1 MCPGRTLCEPSLLS
15 MQSHQ
20 QHQTARRITCLQFR
34 SATKRAVIVAIPV
47 ETCEKPDQ
55 RIKIL
60 KMIRR
65 IFWVV
70 VFLVLI
76 HPAWAKDERSIR
88 DLSKALAGLSSDVD
102 PKEAELVSVTA
113 HTTARKLAREYH
125 VVLNPEFQAFLV
137 NVGAR
142 KRGWC
147 GHWAQ
152 DIGTRL
158 KELKLR
164 TLVLHWGVA
173 YDHTSS
179 ENNCL
184 VMTARN
190 QPFKDG
196 IILDGWRRAG
206 RLFWCSVVK
215 DDEYEVEQHYGHS
228 GITAWKENMQWSAW
242 LQDYEPAKPKSKM
255 ATNDKA
261 SKVGSER
268 DERGGNSE
276 SRQPVTP

>member
-1 MCPGRTLCEPSLLS
+1 MK
-15 MQSHQ
+15 M
-20 QHQTARRITCLQFR
+20 
-34 SATKRAVIVAIPV
+34 
-47 ETCEKPDQ
+47 
-55 RIKIL
+55 L

-70 VFLVLI
+70 MFLVLVQ
-76 HPAWAKDERSIR
+76 PTWAKDERSIR
-88 DLSKALAGLSSDVD
+88 DLAKALTKLAPDVD
-102 PKEAELVSVTA
+102 PAEAEQISVAA
-113 HTTARKLAREYH
+113 HTTARKLARDYH

-137 NVGAR
+137 N
-142 KRGWC
+142 
-147 GHWAQ
+147 
-152 DIGTRL
+152 
-158 KELKLR
+158 R

-184 VMTARN
+184 VVTARN

-206 RLFWCSVVK
+206 RLFWCPVIK

-242 LQDYEPAKPKSKM
+242 LQDYEPGKPKSKM
-255 ATNDKA
+255 ATDSKA
-261 SKVGSER
+261 SSER
-268 DERGGNSE
+268 DERGGNSD

>member
-1 MCPGRTLCEPSLLS
+1 MKMS
-15 MQSHQ
+15 
-20 QHQTARRITCLQFR
+20 
-34 SATKRAVIVAIPV
+34 
-47 ETCEKPDQ
+47 
-55 RIKIL
+55 KI
-60 KMIRR
+60 IRR
-65 IFWVV
+65 VIWVA

-76 HPAWAKDERSIR
+76 HSAGARDERSIK
-88 DLSKALAGLSSDVD
+88 DLTKALAGLAPDVD
-102 PKEAELVSVTA
+102 PAEAERISVIA
-113 HTTARKLAREYH
+113 HTTARSLARDYH

-137 NVGAR
+137 NVGLR

-147 GHWAQ
+147 GHWAA
-152 DIGTRL
+152 DIGAHL
-158 KELKLR
+158 KELKPR

-184 VMTARN
+184 VVTARN

-206 RLFWCSVVK
+206 RLFWCPVIK
-215 DDEYEVEQHYGHS
+215 DDEYELEQHYGHS

-242 LQDYEPAKPKSKM
+242 LQDYETGKSKSKR

-261 SKVGSER
+261 NEASSAREER
-268 DERGGNSE
+268 ASNSD
-276 SRQPVTP
+276 SRQPATQ

>member
-1 MCPGRTLCEPSLLS
+1 MKML
-15 MQSHQ
+15 
-20 QHQTARRITCLQFR
+20 
-34 SATKRAVIVAIPV
+34 
-47 ETCEKPDQ
+47 
-55 RIKIL
+55 KI
-60 KMIRR
+60 IRR

-70 VFLVLI
+70 VFLALI
-76 HPAWAKDERSIR
+76 HPAWGKDERSIK
-88 DLSKALAGLSSDVD
+88 DLSKALGGLSSDVD

-113 HTTARKLAREYH
+113 HTTARKLARDYH

-147 GHWAQ
+147 GHWAA
-152 DIGTRL
+152 DIGARL
-158 KELKLR
+158 KELKPK

-184 VMTARN
+184 VITARN
-190 QPFKDG
+190 QPFQDG

-206 RLFWCSVVK
+206 RLFWCPVIK

-242 LQDYEPAKPKSKM
+242 LQDYEAGKEKPKR
-255 ATNDKA
+255 ATNNKVNEAA
-261 SKVGSER
+261 SARGER
-268 DERGGNSE
+268 ASNSD
-276 SRQPVTP
+276 SRQPTTQ